1 MTAIK
6 EFIYWLE
13 SVIKV
18 EKIVVKNTKDDN
30 TRDDAKLIIETLET
44 AKSKFKEFAK
54 ENLKVFKGE
63 RNLKDCIKFEEE
75 FVEDLKEV
83 VK

>member
-1 MTAIK
+1 M
-6 EFIYWLE
+6 
-13 SVIKV
+13 V
-18 EKIVVKNTKDDN
+18 
-30 TRDDAKLIIETLET
+30 LET